1 MKRFLSWIVA
11 LLGIP
16 AVAAAMTLWGLIV
29 FRLENFVWSHWE
41 KLYDLINRLGDFFDV
56 SLVAVIGTGL
66 LILVAQGVMDLSGK
80 ICPSR
85 RGGRYIAVAAA
96 DVAVLLGAAYLYLTG
111 RILQDVEGMLVYFVL
126 YALGV
131 YACKLIAGLIKE
143 RREKPAEPRRVYVFA
158 TAEESGLRPYAY
170 ITGGNGLL
178 IKSGDGFAIDGVN
191 GEGMWRAVRQAAPE
205 SARRKNQMILGGVL
219 EGEDVVCTDLM
230 TGLEWEYRL
239 GDMRF
244 TYMPSSD
251 QFRREPVRLPWKTV
265 RKLQKV
271 PYQWETLKVPAPE
284 PVPAAK
290 AAVPAQ
296 AKTTAPAPAEGKPAH
311 APEAKQSAPAPK
323 TTAPA
328 PAVKTPVPPAKKA
341 SAPAGR
347 PAGGSTGSKAS
358 HRTAV
363 IAALGKYPE
372 AALANAAKKLGICV
386 QTMNEAATLDDRSL
400 EAILNVLKMTDKN
413 RSGSPGVTK
422 KAPAPA
428 GKLPPVCLYFD
439 PAMDPK
445 GRQEVLQALEE
456 LPGVFPRLEIRLMP
470 DPAEPIAA
478 GLINDKGQYDGT
490 AILRRLEKLQAGLPK
505 GSPALYFTDRD
516 LVLSTGRWCF
526 GAASLKKGA
535 SVQSLYRYRDLSMAE
550 RERCIRRTLR
560 HELGHV
566 LGMAGDP
573 SRSNTEERYGCH
585 CTNPGC
591 SMRQTPALRDLLAL
605 SAEEEKLADPFCA
618 QCREEMRRRWAG
630 TKA

>member
-16 AVAAAMTLWGLIV
+16 AVAATMTLWGLIV

-41 KLYDLINRLGDFFDV
+41 KLYDLINRLGGFLDV

-80 ICPSR
+80 ICPSL

-96 DVAVLLGAAYLYLTG
+96 DVVVLLGAAYLYLTG

-178 IKSGDGFAIDGVN
+178 IRSGDGFAIDGVN

-251 QFRREPVRLPWKTV
+251 QFRREPVRLPWDSV
-265 RKLQKV
+265 RKLKKV
-271 PYQWETLKVPAPE
+271 PYTWVKMELPAPE
-284 PVPAAK
+284 KAPEPAAAPAAK
-290 AAVPAQ
+290 AAPAKS
-296 AKTTAPAPAEGKPAH
+296 AEKPAAKGKTTAPPPKPAAAAKA
-311 APEAKQSAPAPK
+311 APSPTPVPKPAAMPKSAPAAGKALGGTQKK
-323 TTAPA
+323 TTDRAA
-328 PAVKTPVPPAKKA
+328 LLAELRTCSDEEVEKA
-341 SAPAGR
+341 SRG
-347 PAGGSTGSKAS
+347 
-358 HRTAV
+358 
-363 IAALGKYPE
+363 
-372 AALANAAKKLGICV
+372 LGIWTSTV
-386 QTMNEAATLDDRSL
+386 AQAETLDDRSL
-400 EAILNVLKMTDKN
+400 TAILNARRMM
-413 RSGSPGVTK
+413 K
-422 KAPAPA
+422 KAPSGAGGTGKAAPPA

-445 GRQEVLQALEE
+445 GRQEVLQAVQE

-516 LVLSTGRWCF
+516 LILSTGRWCF